1 MTTERQWHVLDAS
14 DKVLGRLATEAASL
28 LLGKHKP
35 TFTRN
40 LDMGDYVIVINAARI
55 HMTGKKMT
63 GKKTQQKTYYRHSGY
78 PGGLRSVTAAELM
91 ETHPTRVVEKAI
103 KGMLPHTRL
112 GHAMGRKLKVY
123 AGETHLHQAQLAIR
137 ATEESA
143 AKEKIK
149 TSASPGKRAVAS
161 PVETPVEKG
170 GRS

>member
-1 MTTERQWHVLDAS
+1 MNKNSTTERQWHVLDAS
-14 DKVLGRLATEAASL
+14 GKVLGRLATEAACL
-28 LLGKHKP
+28 LMGKHKP

-40 LDMGDYVIVINAARI
+40 LDTGDYVIVTNAGRI
-55 HMTGKKMT
+55 RMT

-78 PGGLRSVTAAELM
+78 PGGLRSVTAGELM
-91 ETHPTRVVEKAI
+91 EIHPTRVVEKAI

-123 AGETHLHQAQLAIR
+123 AAETHLHQAQLAIR

-143 AKEKIK
+143 AIGKTKI
-149 TSASPGKRAVAS
+149 SASPEERAVAS
-161 PVETPVEKG
+161 PVETPVERG